1 MMEMEMVYEMFAGM
15 QYVEIIQDDE
25 EPLLLVEVDDLQD
38 GFDSEAFQD
47 VYDEL
52 LHQSQGFDG
61 WDQMIFD
68 GFVVGFL
75 YDSECD

>member
-25 EPLLLVEVDDLQD
+25 ESLLLVEVDDLQD
-38 GFDSEAFQD
+38 DFDSEAFQD

-61 WDQMIFD
+61 WDHMIFD